1 MALETKPYDS
11 AVVLD
16 TPEAVEEYLSDA
28 FDSEE
33 PALISHALG
42 VVARAMG
49 MSQLAE
55 KTGLTRQSLYK
66 ALSSEGNPEFS
77 TIIKV
82 AHALGFK
89 LRPARVL
96 ENV

>member
-1 MALETKPYDS
+1 
-11 AVVLD
+11 VLD
-16 TPEAVEEYLSDA
+16 SPEAVEEYLTDA
-28 FDSEE
+28 FESED

-42 VVARAMG
+42 IVARAQG
-49 MSQLAE
+49 MTQLAE
-55 KTGLTRQSLYK
+55 QTGLTRQALYK

-82 AHALGFK
+82 AHALGFT

-96 ENV
+96 EEA